1 MGQAMSQIS
10 VSADIGIVIVGHGG
24 LARELL
30 AAVQHVMGLQQ
41 GIRVVS
47 IDADYDRTAKWTE
60 IRDAAMAVDGGSGVA
75 VVVDLHG
82 SSPANLC
89 QAVKGPG
96 ARHILTGANVPM
108 LLKLVQSRHLPLDE
122 AVQAAVSAGRK
133 YIDGRDL
140 GPGESRL

>member
-1 MGQAMSQIS
+1 MGQAMSHLS
-10 VSADIGIVIVGHGG
+10 TTADIGIVIVAHGG

-30 AAVQHVMGLQQ
+30 AAVQHVV
-41 GIRVVS
+41 GIQNGVRAVS
-47 IDADYDRTAKWTE
+47 IDADYDRTAKWVE
-60 IRDAAMAVDGGSGVA
+60 IRDAAMSVDTGSGVA

-108 LLKLVQSRHLPLDE
+108 LLKLMQSRHLPLDE
-122 AVQAAVSAGRK
+122 AVQAAVLAGRK